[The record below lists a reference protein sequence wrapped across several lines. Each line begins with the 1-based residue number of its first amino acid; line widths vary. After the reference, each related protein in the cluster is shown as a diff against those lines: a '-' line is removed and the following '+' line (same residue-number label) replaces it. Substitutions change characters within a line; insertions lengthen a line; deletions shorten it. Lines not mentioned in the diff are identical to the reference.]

1 MLTDLIKMTDA
12 GFARLRN
19 RAGAVVAGRSWGD
32 GRSVVEVHG
41 WVKLVMRERGKI
53 VPGTHR
59 EGHNVWTNTGRE
71 YVTQRM
77 TPQLPGAPSTPY
89 RSDMISYFA
98 VGKGSQL
105 EEPSVLS
112 LQDPVEFQV
121 GGNFLAPIQGAD
133 FPLYPVRTSVRYQRT
148 FDELEISTQVGTTVL
163 VSELGLFTNGNPA
176 NAYAPGVPTD
186 FATSSTLAPVAYK
199 AFEPVGKTTAMQLEL
214 SWEIRA

>member
-1 MLTDLIKMTDA
+1 MPTDLIKMTDA

-19 RAGAVVAGRSWGD
+19 RAGSVSADRSWG
-32 GRSVVEVHG
+32 GGQSVVEVHG

-53 VPGTHR
+53 VAGTHR
-59 EGHNVWTNTGRE
+59 DGHNVWTNTGRE

-89 RSDMISYFA
+89 RSDMVSYFA

-105 EEPSVLS
+105 EEPRVLR
-112 LQDPVEFQV
+112 LQDPLEYAA
-121 GGNFLAPIQGAD
+121 GLFLASIQGAD
-133 FPLYPVRTSVRYQRT
+133 FPLYPVRTNVRYQRT
-148 FDELEISTQVGTTVL
+148 FIEPEISTQVGSTVL
-163 VSELGLFTNGNPA
+163 VSELGLFTNGNPD
-176 NAYAPGVPTD
+176 NSYLPGVPTD
-186 FATSSTLAPVAYK
+186 FATSRDLAPVAYK